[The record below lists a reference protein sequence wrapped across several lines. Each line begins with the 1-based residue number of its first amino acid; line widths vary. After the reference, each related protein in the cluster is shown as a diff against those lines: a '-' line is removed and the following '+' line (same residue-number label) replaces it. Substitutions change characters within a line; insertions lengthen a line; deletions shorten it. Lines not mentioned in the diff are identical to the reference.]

1 MLLYLG
7 LIKASSISIKVAGVE
22 VIERYGKYG
31 WPMDTY
37 HPQNMATAHKD
48 LGPLPSREMGAGV
61 RKFPHKRHKNIKHDN
76 IEQLGSIESA
86 LIQN

>member
-1 MLLYLG
+1 MLLYLE
-7 LIKASSISIKVAGVE
+7 LIEASSISIKVAGVE

-48 LGPLPSREMGAGV
+48 LGPLPSREMGSWGQKIPPQKAE
-61 RKFPHKRHKNIKHDN
+61 KH
-76 IEQLGSIESA
+76 
-86 LIQN
+86 

>member
-1 MLLYLG
+1 MHHFEGQPEKGLTKKKRSHQDIILYLG
-7 LIKASSISIKVAGVE
+7 LIEASSISIKVARVE

-48 LGPLPSREMGAGV
+48 LGPLPSREMGSWGQ
-61 RKFPHKRHKNIKHDN
+61 KIPP
-76 IEQLGSIESA
+76 
-86 LIQN
+86 